1 MNYLRLLLLTIILFS
16 CKKVEFDKIS
26 SNFYSPKLALPIA
39 YGDFKISDILKQADS
54 IDKYIDPNSRPLLQ
68 LKINQDVKGF
78 SIADAVKLPDFNT
91 LPEQSIYSFDKLKTT
106 DLALINNIAKSSN
119 PNTRINFLDILK
131 IYDQNLQLSQS
142 IDLNFSSGSDLPS
155 DFKLNNIKFSKGKI
169 KVKVKQGLPHTTIL
183 KFTFNEITKS
193 SKKLSDSLVYIPG
206 SDFMEI
212 NLVGYEADFSLNKL
226 TFSIDELV
234 IIPVNKDI
242 LSTDKIILGVEMA
255 DLGFESIEGYF
266 GQLKLDPIIDT
277 LKIEELK
284 DLKGAFGIT
293 NPSINLSVLNGFGI
307 PVDLGFEKFSVIK
320 KDNTK
325 IPLTVNTPL
334 KIESPSSLTSPAVKS
349 NIILNSTTVSNF
361 DKLLSSET
369 KEIQIGGNVT
379 VNKGSTSSTKNFIKN
394 TSTISLNAEINVPLT
409 GYATGFKFSDTS
421 DFSLPADV
429 LKSLQINLQYRNTLP
444 IDVDAD
450 VYFLD
455 AFDKPIL
462 VGKDTLNLFSSTS
475 DKLIKS
481 PLLTYDQVSNS
492 YILKESDI
500 NSVPYQS
507 LIISLKE
514 TDLPYLK
521 KAVKVVFKGSFDTLQ
536 HPDKIAAKENTP
548 ITLYD
553 YYGLSIKL
561 FANAKGSV
569 PFKK

>member
-1 MNYLRLLLLTIILFS
+1 
-16 CKKVEFDKIS
+16 
-26 SNFYSPKLALPIA
+26 
-39 YGDFKISDILKQADS
+39 
-54 IDKYIDPNSRPLLQ
+54 
-68 LKINQDVKGF
+68 
-78 SIADAVKLPDFNT
+78 
-91 LPEQSIYSFDKLKTT
+91 
-106 DLALINNIAKSSN
+106 
-119 PNTRINFLDILK
+119 
-131 IYDQNLQLSQS
+131 
-142 IDLNFSSGSDLPS
+142 
-155 DFKLNNIKFSKGKI
+155 
-169 KVKVKQGLPHTTIL
+169 
-183 KFTFNEITKS
+183 
-193 SKKLSDSLVYIPG
+193 
-206 SDFMEI
+206 
-212 NLVGYEADFSLNKL
+212 
-226 TFSIDELV
+226 
-234 IIPVNKDI
+234 
-242 LSTDKIILGVEMA
+242 
-255 DLGFESIEGYF
+255 
-266 GQLKLDPIIDT
+266 
-277 LKIEELK
+277 
-284 DLKGAFGIT
+284 
-293 NPSINLSVLNGFGI
+293 
-307 PVDLGFEKFSVIK
+307 
-320 KDNTK
+320 
-325 IPLTVNTPL
+325 
-334 KIESPSSLTSPAVKS
+334 
-349 NIILNSTTVSNF
+349 
-361 DKLLSSET
+361 LSSET

-521 KAVKVVFKGSFDTLQ
+521 KAVKVVFKGSFDTFQ

>member
-277 LKIEELK
+277 LKIE
-284 DLKGAFGIT
+284 
-293 NPSINLSVLNGFGI
+293 
-307 PVDLGFEKFSVIK
+307 
-320 KDNTK
+320 
-325 IPLTVNTPL
+325 
-334 KIESPSSLTSPAVKS
+334 
-349 NIILNSTTVSNF
+349 
-361 DKLLSSET
+361 
-369 KEIQIGGNVT
+369 
-379 VNKGSTSSTKNFIKN
+379 
-394 TSTISLNAEINVPLT
+394 
-409 GYATGFKFSDTS
+409 
-421 DFSLPADV
+421 
-429 LKSLQINLQYRNTLP
+429 
-444 IDVDAD
+444 
-450 VYFLD
+450 
-455 AFDKPIL
+455 
-462 VGKDTLNLFSSTS
+462 
-475 DKLIKS
+475 
-481 PLLTYDQVSNS
+481 
-492 YILKESDI
+492 
-500 NSVPYQS
+500 
-507 LIISLKE
+507 
-514 TDLPYLK
+514 
-521 KAVKVVFKGSFDTLQ
+521 
-536 HPDKIAAKENTP
+536 
-548 ITLYD
+548 
-553 YYGLSIKL
+553 
-561 FANAKGSV
+561 
-569 PFKK
+569 